1 MAQLGKKSA
10 PSSSDKPVRRLTVR
24 FAHFL
29 IGSWKRVL
37 LRRFFLLLF
46 VRCLHLEFLS
56 SDELDESDEEESDEL
71 ASEYRSAGSLDT
83 VLGGL
88 LRDIG
93 LRVGVTLSYSD
104 LYDGDV

>member
-1 MAQLGKKSA
+1 MNSWRIIN
-10 PSSSDKPVRRLTVR
+10 KPDVSVSRLSIL
-24 FAHFL
+24 FL
-29 IGSWKRVL
+29 IQL
-37 LRRFFLLLF
+37 FFSLLF

-104 LYDGDV
+104 LYDGDVWTLFP